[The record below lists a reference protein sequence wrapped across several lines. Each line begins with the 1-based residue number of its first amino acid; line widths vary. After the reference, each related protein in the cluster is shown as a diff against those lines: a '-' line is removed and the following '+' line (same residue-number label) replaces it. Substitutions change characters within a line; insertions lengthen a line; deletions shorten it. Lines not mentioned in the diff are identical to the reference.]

1 MMLLRT
7 PDERFASL
15 PDFPFEPHDVELA
28 DGIRVHHLD
37 EGPEGAVPVLLLHG
51 EPFPDDTYT
60 AGARRLPSLVPTST
74 ENPSHAANTAAWEVL
89 PSFDKPFLCA
99 FSDKD
104 PVTAGGT
111 GAAPSGPSSR
121 LCTRIP
127 SASSTWCGSKGKS
140 GNEAKRSSGVR
151 SSIIPA
157 T

>member
-1 MMLLRT
+1 MTLLRT

-104 PVTAGGT
+104 PVTAGGQRAFLGLVPGT
-111 GAAPSGPSSR
+111 EGQPHTTIEGAGHFLQEDAGEQ
-121 LCTRIP
+121 
-127 SASSTWCGSKGKS
+127 SATVIAGF
-140 GNEAKRSSGVR
+140 
-151 SSIIPA
+151 IA
-157 T
+157 TT